1 MTNNPEA
8 DAADR
13 HLQSPR
19 EDAAGAELIME
30 RRFEKCG
37 CASPPR
43 DRTPL
48 HPIGTRFVA
57 IIGWW

>member
-1 MTNNPEA
+1 MTVTSEA

-19 EDAAGAELIME
+19 EDGAAAELIME

-37 CASPPR
+37 GASPPR
-43 DRTPL
+43 DQTPL